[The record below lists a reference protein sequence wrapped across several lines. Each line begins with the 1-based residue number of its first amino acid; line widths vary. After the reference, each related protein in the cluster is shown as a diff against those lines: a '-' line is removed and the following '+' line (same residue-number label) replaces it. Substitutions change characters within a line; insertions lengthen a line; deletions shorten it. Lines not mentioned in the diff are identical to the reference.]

1 MTEALLVAVGVI
13 FTAISGGAV
22 GIYTANRSHS
32 ANRDATRET
41 GMAAWA
47 EQLRDRIDTLEKRI
61 GDIEDELSA
70 ANRVVRG
77 LAVFIDRLG
86 LWHRAGQR
94 GPAPVPPP
102 LIHEHID
109 TSLWVDRPYDDG
121 LPAVATPPMEAP

>member
-1 MTEALLVAVGVI
+1 MTEALLVAIGVI

-94 GPAPVPPP
+94 GPAPSRRPSSMS
-102 LIHEHID
+102 
-109 TSLWVDRPYDDG
+109 TST
-121 LPAVATPPMEAP
+121 PACGSTAPMTTDCQQ